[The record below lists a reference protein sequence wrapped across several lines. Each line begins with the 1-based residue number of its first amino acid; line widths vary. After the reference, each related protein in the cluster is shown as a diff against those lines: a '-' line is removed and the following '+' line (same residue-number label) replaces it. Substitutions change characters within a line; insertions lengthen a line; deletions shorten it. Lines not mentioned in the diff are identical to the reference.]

1 MKLNLPRLTY
11 QQIGNIADQF
21 LILNYPQLKLPIPI
35 EQIAESKLNLKI
47 YEEFNLK
54 KDFDVESFL
63 TSDLST
69 IFIDFDIYNKFE
81 NRARCSI
88 AHEIGHLILHGKIL
102 SKLEINSTFKLG
114 DFLNNVDEDEYGW
127 LEYQA
132 YSFANQVLVPNK
144 LLLTEIK
151 RLVGYVPNQA
161 PLESILPLSEDLLEI
176 FQVSGGL
183 MLRRLQKEGIVESTS

>member
-21 LILNYPQLKLPIPI
+21 LTLNYPRLKLPIPI

-54 KDFDVESFL
+54 KDFEVESFL

-102 SKLEINSTFKLG
+102 SKLKISSTVKLG
-114 DFLNNVDEDEYGW
+114 DFLNNVDEDEYSW

-151 RLVGYVPNQA
+151 RLVGFVPNQA

-176 FQVSGGL
+176 FQVSGSL
-183 MLRRLQKEGIVESTS
+183 MLKRLQKEGIVKSTS

>member
-1 MKLNLPRLTY
+1 MKLNLQRLTY

-21 LILNYPQLKLPIPI
+21 LTLNYPQLKLPIPI

-102 SKLEINSTFKLG
+102 SKLQISSTVKLG

-132 YSFANQVLVPNK
+132 YSFANQVLVPK
-144 LLLTEIK
+144 KSLLVEIK
-151 RLVGYVPNQA
+151 RLVGYIPNLA

-176 FQVSGGL
+176 FQVSGSL
-183 MLRRLQKEGIVESTS
+183 MLRRLQKEGIIKSNS

>member
-102 SKLEINSTFKLG
+102 SKLKISSTVKLG
-114 DFLNNVDEDEYGW
+114 DFLNNVDEDEYSW

-151 RLVGYVPNQA
+151 RLVGFVPNQA

-176 FQVSGGL
+176 FQVSGSL
-183 MLRRLQKEGIVESTS
+183 MLKRLQKEGIVKSTS

>member
-21 LILNYPQLKLPIPI
+21 LTLNYPQLKLPIPI

-102 SKLEINSTFKLG
+102 SKLQISSTVKLG

-132 YSFANQVLVPNK
+132 YSFANQVLVPKK
-144 LLLTEIK
+144 LLFSEIK
-151 RLVGYVPNQA
+151 RLVGNIPNQA
-161 PLESILPLSEDLLEI
+161 SLESILLLLEDLSEV
-176 FQVSGGL
+176 FHVSTGL
-183 MLRRLQKEGIVESTS
+183 MLRRLQKEEIVKSNS

>member
-151 RLVGYVPNQA
+151 RLVGFVPNQA

>member
-11 QQIGNIADQF
+11 LQIGVIADQF
-21 LILNYPQLKLPIPI
+21 LTFHHPTLNLPIPI
-35 EQIAESKLNLKI
+35 EEIAELKLKLRI
-47 YEEFNLK
+47 FEEINLK
-54 KDFDVESFL
+54 KNFDIDSFL

-69 IFIDFDIYNKFE
+69 IFIDFDIYANVE

-102 SKLEINSTFKLG
+102 KKQEINNTSDLDK
-114 DFLNNVDEDEYGW
+114 FLSSIDEDEYGW

-132 YSFANQVLVPNK
+132 YSFANQVLVPKK

-151 RLVGYVPNQA
+151 RLVGYIPNQA
-161 PLESILPLSEDLLEI
+161 PLESILPLLEDLSEI
-176 FQVSGGL
+176 FQVSSGL
-183 MLRRLQKEGIVESTS
+183 MLRRLQKEGIVKSSS

>member
-21 LILNYPQLKLPIPI
+21 LTLNYPRLKLPIPI

-54 KDFDVESFL
+54 KDFEVESFL

-102 SKLEINSTFKLG
+102 SKLKISSTVKLG
-114 DFLNNVDEDEYGW
+114 DFLNNVDEDEYSW

-176 FQVSGGL
+176 FQVSGSL
-183 MLRRLQKEGIVESTS
+183 MLKRLQKEGIVKSTS

>member
-21 LILNYPQLKLPIPI
+21 LTLNYPRLKLPIPI

-54 KDFDVESFL
+54 KDFEVESFL

-176 FQVSGGL
+176 FQVSGSL
-183 MLRRLQKEGIVESTS
+183 MLKRLQKEGIVKSTS